1 MNVSDWL
8 SRRSLLHPEKEAIVY
23 GELRLSYRD
32 LNDRVNRMIHALG
45 KMGLRKG
52 DRFAIFSLNS
62 NAFLETVFACARLG
76 VILVPINFRLAP
88 PEIEYILQDSGARVL
103 MTDANLFGMIEESL
117 EKMDLDHLIVEGN
130 SAPARATAFE
140 ALIEG
145 QPIEAPS
152 IGEPIG
158 GEDPFSLMY
167 TSGTTGTPKGA
178 ILTHNNLF
186 WNAVNCM
193 HGFELDAHT
202 RFLIS
207 VPLFHAGGLNGGALP
222 TLYAGGTIVLESF
235 FHPETTLDQ
244 VQKEKITFL
253 GGVPLMF
260 QLMLEVP
267 AFDSVDLGSVKTI
280 MAGAMP
286 VPVSLI
292 EAYQEKSVTFQQS
305 YGLTEATSSV
315 LHLRHEDALR
325 KVGSAGKPFLHVDV
339 RIADMEGEEV
349 RPGESG
355 EILVRG
361 GNVMKGYWNR
371 PEETVAT
378 IENGWL
384 RTGDMAV
391 TDEEGFVFI
400 QDRKRD
406 LIISG
411 GENIYPAEV
420 ESVLCEHPKVAE
432 VSVIAATD
440 PKWGE
445 SVRAVIVPK
454 AGEEPTLE
462 EIRDFCESR
471 LARYKR
477 PRSVVLVDELPK
489 NALGKVLRKVLREEH
504 GK

>member
-8 SRRSLLHPEKEAIVY
+8 SRRSQLHPEKEAIVF
-23 GELRLSYRD
+23 GELRLTYRD
-32 LNDRVNRMIHALG
+32 LNNRVNRMIHALG
-45 KMGLRKG
+45 KMDLRKG
-52 DRFAIFSLNS
+52 DRFAIFNLNS
-62 NAFLETVFACARLG
+62 NAFLETAFACARLG

-103 MTDANLFGMIEESL
+103 LTDANLFGMIEESI
-117 EKMDLDHLIVEGN
+117 EKIEIEHLIVEGTPV
-130 SAPARATAFE
+130 PAKAMAFE
-140 ALIEG
+140 DLLEG
-145 QPIEAPS
+145 QPKEAPS
-152 IGEPIG
+152 IEEPIG

-207 VPLFHAGGLNGGALP
+207 VPLFHAGGLNGGAVP

-235 FHPETTLDQ
+235 FHPDTTLDQ

-253 GGVPLMF
+253 GGVPVMF
-260 QLMLEVP
+260 QLMLDVP
-267 AFDSVDLGSVKTI
+267 SFDRVDLSSVKTI
-280 MAGAMP
+280 MVGAMP
-286 VPVSLI
+286 VPVPLI
-292 EAYQEKSVTFQQS
+292 EAYQKKNVTFQQS

-339 RIADMEGEEV
+339 RIANEEGKEV
-349 RPGESG
+349 KPGESG

-361 GNVMKGYWNR
+361 GNVMKGYWKR
-371 PEETVAT
+371 PEETAAT
-378 IENGWL
+378 IQNGWL
-384 RTGDMAV
+384 RTGDMATV
-391 TDEEGFVFI
+391 DEEGFVFI

-420 ESVLCEHPKVAE
+420 ESVLCQHPKVAE
-432 VSVIAATD
+432 VSVIAAPD

-445 SVRAVIVPK
+445 SVKAVIVAKP
-454 AGEEPTLE
+454 GTEPTLE
-462 EIRDFCESR
+462 DIMDFCETR

-477 PRSVVLVDELPK
+477 PKSVVLVDELPR
-489 NALGKVLRKVLREEH
+489 NALGKVLRKILREEH